1 MKKYK
6 YTLSKNDIPIYH
18 LRNDTSYLSHII
30 FWFNIGSRYEQKNY
44 YGMIHLIEHLLLSCH
59 YSNENQLRDI
69 LNEKGIEFKL
79 STSYEYF
86 YLLLSCKE
94 EDVEEIIKIVFSVLS
109 NPNIDN
115 ISFVNE
121 KKTVM
126 LEKKSRTFIDQKNIQ
141 DIITENI
148 WDEDLS
154 HPILGT
160 ELTLS
165 KIKLNQIL
173 DVIKYL
179 NNSKNFSI
187 LYSGK
192 KYIDDFS
199 EIIDKHYE
207 VPSEEEELRINSL
220 IRDTIEPSAF
230 KETDVMLKTKEDSD
244 KSASSFV
251 SICYEFDNGLS
262 KDEKIYLS
270 LFSIMMTMN
279 DTGLLYEEFRLKEQS
294 VYFIVCLPIH
304 FKYESILQVQ
314 FITEQSDLESLILH
328 INEKVNTDSK
338 EINIMSKYFE
348 KSKKFLQHKIYKI
361 LENDKDFLL
370 FLGNERVSGR
380 HQISLDEMLRILDSI
395 NIKDMQAFINEN
407 LNHAKMKRIILS

>member
-18 LRNDTSYLSHII
+18 LRNETSYLSHII
-30 FWFNIGSRYEQKNY
+30 FWFNIGSRYEHKNY
-44 YGMIHLIEHLLLSCH
+44 YGIVHLMEHLLLSCH

-69 LNEKGIEFKL
+69 LNEKGVEYKL

-94 EDVEEIIKIVFSVLS
+94 EDVEELIKIVLFVLS

-148 WDEDLS
+148 WDENLS
-154 HPILGT
+154 HSILGT

-165 KIKLNQIL
+165 KMKLNQIL

-192 KYIDDFS
+192 KNMDDFS
-199 EIIDKHYE
+199 GIIDKHYE
-207 VPSEEEELRINSL
+207 ISSEGEEIRINSM
-220 IRDTIEPSAF
+220 IRDTIEPSTF
-230 KETDVMLKTKEDSD
+230 IETDVMIKTKENSD
-244 KSASSFV
+244 KSSSSFV
-251 SICYEFDNGLS
+251 SICYEFNNGLS

-270 LFSIMMTMN
+270 LFSMMMTMN
-279 DTGLLYEEFRLKEQS
+279 DTGLLYEEFRLKKQS
-294 VYFIVCLPIH
+294 VYFIVCLPFH

-314 FITEQSDLESLILH
+314 FITEQEDLESLILH
-328 INEKVNTDSK
+328 INEKMNIDSK
-338 EINIMSKYFE
+338 EINIMNKYLE

-370 FLGNERVSGR
+370 FLGNERVIER
-380 HQISLDEMLRILDSI
+380 HHLSLDEMLQVLDNI
-395 NIKDMQAFINEN
+395 DIKDMQAFINEK
-407 LNHAKMKRIILS
+407 LNHATMKRIILS